1 MNSLF
6 RKAEDINMK
15 ITERGQITIPK
26 KLRDHY
32 GLHKDVEINLVASNS
47 GILIKKQSRTMH
59 PVDKV
64 FGILNKKSDTD
75 QYIEEIRGR

>member
-1 MNSLF
+1 
-6 RKAEDINMK
+6 MK

-32 GLHKDVEINLVASNS
+32 GLHKDVEIDIVASRS
-47 GILIKKQSRTMH
+47 GILIQKQSRIMH

-64 FGILNKKSDTD
+64 LGILNKTVGTD